1 MNNLENYN
9 NKQPRLE
16 NFNLLNSIPNDN
28 LINIA
33 NRIDNISLDDINL
46 NGTKLNDLNS
56 NLLSNSLNTDDNNSL
71 IRSLTKEIINNIK
84 DNNIKE
90 RFDDEIYDIKT
101 KNLLDNEIEIE
112 TEKKKNK
119 KKKDSH
125 IKKGDSYI
133 SYINDIINIK
143 ESIILFTIF
152 FLLSQE
158 MIKDFFGKY
167 FSSINGDSEGK
178 VNVQGVVVYGI
189 ILTVL
194 FMIIKKII

>member
-28 LINIA
+28 LINMA

-56 NLLSNSLNTDDNNSL
+56 NLLSNSINTDDNNSL

-90 RFDDEIYDIKT
+90 RFEEDSYDIKT
-101 KNLLDNEIEIE
+101 KNIDVELD
-112 TEKKKNK
+112 TEKKKK
-119 KKKDSH
+119 KKKDNQE
-125 IKKGDSYI
+125 KKDDSYI
-133 SYINDIINIK
+133 SYINNIINIK

-152 FLLSQE
+152 FLLSQD

-167 FSSINGDSEGK
+167 FSSINGDNEGK
-178 VNVQGVVVYGI
+178 VNVQGVIVYGI

-194 FMIIKKII
+194 FMIVKKVL